1 MDRILHLVKEH
12 NYGILTKS
20 KSCSAE
26 IGDDKQT
33 QKDFVMKHFLIGC
46 ANVVEWTVMIQLID
60 TLTEFKGPLSYLVYH
75 R

>member
-46 ANVVEWTVMIQLID
+46 TNVVE
-60 TLTEFKGPLSYLVYH
+60 
-75 R
+75 